1 MRTSSG
7 LSSVEFAVVL
17 ILLGVVGY
25 VVLPRFISFESE
37 QVEAQW
43 EVTKQKAQHVSESL
57 SNKKTYDR
65 IEEELERA
73 KGERH

>member
-1 MRTSSG
+1 MRKPSG

-37 QVEAQW
+37 QVEAKW
-43 EVTKQKAQHVSESL
+43 EVTKQKAQYVSETL
-57 SNKKTYDR
+57 SNKQTYDC